1 VTIADAAELATS
13 THFAIIPTPAVLQ
26 TPPDNMTAAS

>member
-1 VTIADAAELATS
+1 VTIADVAELATS
-13 THFAIIPTPAVLQ
+13 THFAIIRTQAVPQ